1 MHTSLSTS
9 YILPAIFL
17 NPVLF
22 LHSVNAI
29 LARILPPIIIDAAV
43 QPPPYYSRG
52 PSAEH
57 PHINVHASERLC
69 WSYTVFMVCAQ
80 LVAFRRVSMHREAR
94 RERVRRRKE
103 KAMNGTTKEDGI
115 NGSAMYEYGKTA
127 DQEREEKVYLI

>member
-1 MHTSLSTS
+1 
-9 YILPAIFL
+9 
-17 NPVLF
+17 
-22 LHSVNAI
+22 
-29 LARILPPIIIDAAV
+29 
-43 QPPPYYSRG
+43 
-52 PSAEH
+52 
-57 PHINVHASERLC
+57 
-69 WSYTVFMVCAQ
+69 MVCAQ